1 MFSSKSIKLDFGK
14 FTKTEQQS
22 LVRNK
27 LSLSLLMSRKFLVK
41 IPERMDPTGK
51 SNNRL
56 EFEMMTEGL
65 LFFFIGARDALLQK
79 INEKLQLGLDEDEV
93 ELSKILTCLDQ
104 NISNQ
109 KNIYDLLHNITQ
121 PPKKLQKGWERS
133 KSWLWEI
140 NHIRNRIAHT
150 GIIKG
155 AIVAGPGLA
164 TKQSMIIY
172 DQHGNYELDPIK
184 EPKPK
189 IYFEECI
196 KKFEKLNT
204 QIEQLLP

>member
-1 MFSSKSIKLDFGK
+1 
-14 FTKTEQQS
+14 
-22 LVRNK
+22 
-27 LSLSLLMSRKFLVK
+27 
-41 IPERMDPTGK
+41 MDPTGK

-56 EFEMMTEGL
+56 EFEMMTEGF

-93 ELSKILTCLDQ
+93 GLSKILTHLDQ

-121 PPKKLQKGWERS
+121 PPKKLQVGWKRS

-140 NHIRNRIAHT
+140 NHLRNRIAHT
-150 GIIKG
+150 DIVKG

-172 DQHGNYELDPIK
+172 DQHRNHELDPIK

-189 IYFEECI
+189 IYFKECI
-196 KKFEKLNT
+196 KKFEKLNA
-204 QIEQLLP
+204 QIEKLLP